1 MNERIYLDYNATTPL
16 APEVVAAMQPYLT
29 DVCGNPSSLHWAGVE
44 ARDAVEA
51 ARSQIAALLCCD
63 ATEVVFTSGGTE
75 ANNQA
80 LKGAF
85 YAHGS
90 ERSRSHI
97 ITTRIEHPS
106 ILEPCRF
113 LERLGADVTYVPVD
127 RFGHV
132 DPDQVMD
139 AVREETVLISV
150 MHANN
155 EVGTIQPITEIAQI
169 ARERGILCHTDAAQT
184 TGKIP
189 VDAESLGVDL
199 LSIAG
204 HKLYAPKGVGVLF
217 IREGVELTSLLHG
230 ASHEADR
237 RAGTENVA
245 AIVGLGAACELAMR
259 WTETSGTAS
268 LRDYFWQRL
277 LGTFGGLVVL
287 NGHPDERLPNTL
299 NVSFAGFVG
308 CDILAKLPEVA
319 ASTGSACHAGVNSLS
334 PVLEAMG
341 VDESIGV
348 GAIRFSLGRTTTRS
362 EIDFVVQRLEEAIG
376 QCGSSSRRNV
386 LAHRT

>member
-1 MNERIYLDYNATTPL
+1 
-16 APEVVAAMQPYLT
+16 MQPYLT
-29 DVCGNPSSLHWAGVE
+29 EVCGNPSSLHWAGVE

-51 ARSQIAALLCCD
+51 ARSQVAALLCCD

-85 YAHGS
+85 YAHCRD
-90 ERSRSHI
+90 RSYAHI

-113 LERLGADVTYVPVD
+113 LEGLGADVTYLPVD

-155 EVGTIQPITEIAQI
+155 ETGTIQPITEVAQI

-184 TGKIP
+184 AGKIP

-217 IREGVELTSLLHG
+217 VREGVELASLLHG
-230 ASHEADR
+230 ASHEAGR

-259 WTETSGTAS
+259 WIETSDAIIAT
-268 LRDYFWQRL
+268 RL
-277 LGTFGGLVVL
+277 FLAETPRRVWRLGCAQWPSG
-287 NGHPDERLPNTL
+287 R
-299 NVSFAGFVG
+299 
-308 CDILAKLPEVA
+308 
-319 ASTGSACHAGVNSLS
+319 
-334 PVLEAMG
+334 
-341 VDESIGV
+341 
-348 GAIRFSLGRTTTRS
+348 AITKY
-362 EIDFVVQRLEEAIG
+362 A
-376 QCGSSSRRNV
+376 
-386 LAHRT
+386 